1 MKLKELVEKLELNVE
16 AVPEEMDREVKGGYV
31 SDLLSDVMAHSKAGD
46 VWVTLQV
53 HPNIIAVATLKELT
67 GIIIV
72 QGKKPDDETIKKA
85 QSERIPML
93 VTGLHAFEIVGRLYQ
108 LGISGIR

>member
-1 MKLKELVEKLELNVE
+1 MKLKELVEKLELRVE
-16 AVPEEMDREVKGGYV
+16 AAQEGLDREVKGGYM

-53 HPNIIAVATLKELT
+53 HPNIIAVAILKDLT

-85 QSERIPML
+85 QSERIPILM
-93 VTGLHAFEIVGRLYQ
+93 TGLHAFEIVGRLYQ
-108 LGISGIR
+108 MGISGMR